1 MLQLIKSKVEGIE
14 TYLSPRSVGII
25 YVSIGMSCFGFIG
38 LFANL
43 LKANGVSVNGMIHI
57 RCLVSWMVLY

>member
-25 YVSIGMSCFGFIG
+25 YITFGMLVFGFVG
-38 LFANL
+38 CFANL
-43 LKANGVSVNGMIHI
+43 LSMNGVSVNGMIHI